1 MKVIKMNRDE
11 CYAERIHRLFLHMDS
26 NVEKLEVPL
35 KQQKQLDKDVKDIS
49 KPNKKHFLIISYATI
64 ALFSLM
70 ISLVSFM
77 MNRPDM
83 ASVSLL
89 GIMCPIIFSAFNCVA
104 MTQLKSDKLKLLGW
118 NMAGFLFKSVYM
130 MFLTYLGIVVFKLPE
145 IPYVSALCLTFIIFH
160 HVEAFYGQ
168 RLFSQ

>member
-1 MKVIKMNRDE
+1 MNRGE
-11 CYAERIHRLFLHMDS
+11 CYTERIRQLFSHMDS
-26 NVEKLEVPL
+26 NVEQLEVPL
-35 KQQKQLDKDVKDIS
+35 KQQKQVDKDVKDIS

-104 MTQLKSDKLKLLGW
+104 MSQLKSDKLKLLGW
-118 NMAGFLFKSVYM
+118 NMVGFLFKSIYM
-130 MFLTYLGIVVFKLPE
+130 MFLTYLGIVVFELPTN
-145 IPYVSALCLTFIIFH
+145 PYIAALCLTFIIFH

-168 RLFSQ
+168 KLFSH